1 MAEESMG
8 TVVVAG
14 LANLAIAAAKLV
26 AGLVGGSAAMLSEA
40 AHSAADTV
48 TEVLLLVAVRRGGKP
63 ADRRHPFGYGK
74 AGFVWALMAAG
85 ATLVGG
91 AGFSITHGFHTI
103 SHGENLSDLTLS
115 YLVLAVS
122 FVIEAVSWRKA
133 MSQVR
138 AEAERLGVSRRAYV
152 ARTSDTALKAVLF
165 EDSAALAGLVI
176 AALGLLGAQLTG
188 NPAWDG
194 VASVVIGVLLLAIA
208 LNLIAA
214 NVSLLIGQAAPRG
227 METRIRATL
236 LAQPEVED
244 VVELLTMMLGPG
256 RLMVAAKIDFRDEAS
271 AAGLEIACDEV
282 DRRLRERYPGIVQV
296 FLDPTPTRADRRGE

>member
-1 MAEESMG
+1 MG

-103 SHGENLSDLTLS
+103 SHGEDLSDLTLS
-115 YLVLAVS
+115 YIVLAVS

-138 AEAERLGVSRRAYV
+138 AEAGRLGVSRRAYV

-176 AALGLLGAQLTG
+176 AALGLLGAELTG
-188 NPAWDG
+188 NPVWDG
-194 VASVVIGVLLLAIA
+194 AASVVIGVLLLAIA

-296 FLDPTPTRADRRGE
+296 FLDPTPTRADRRRE

>member
-1 MAEESMG
+1 MG

-138 AEAERLGVSRRAYV
+138 AEAGWLGVSRRAYV

-256 RLMVAAKIDFRDEAS
+256 RLMVAAKIDSRDEAS

>member
-1 MAEESMG
+1 
-8 TVVVAG
+8 
-14 LANLAIAAAKLV
+14 
-26 AGLVGGSAAMLSEA
+26 
-40 AHSAADTV
+40 
-48 TEVLLLVAVRRGGKP
+48 
-63 ADRRHPFGYGK
+63 
-74 AGFVWALMAAG
+74 MAAG

-122 FVIEAVSWRKA
+122 LVIEAVSWRKA

-138 AEAERLGVSRRAYV
+138 AEAGRLGVSRRAYV
-152 ARTSDTALKAVLF
+152 TRTSDTALKAVLF
-165 EDSAALAGLVI
+165 EDSAAPAGLVI

-194 VASVVIGVLLLAIA
+194 VAWVVIGVLLLAIA

-256 RLMVAAKIDFRDEAS
+256 RLMVAAKIDLRDEAS

-282 DRRLRERYPGIVQV
+282 DRRLRGRYPGIVQV

>member
-8 TVVVAG
+8 TVIVAG

-48 TEVLLLVAVRRGGKP
+48 TEVLLLVAVRRGEKP
-63 ADRRHPFGYGK
+63 ADRRHPFGHGK
-74 AGFVWALMAAG
+74 AGFFWGLMAAG

-103 SHGENLSDLTLS
+103 AHGEELSDLTLS
-115 YLVLAVS
+115 YIVLGVS
-122 FVIEAVSWRKA
+122 FVIEAISWRKA
-133 MSQVR
+133 MRQVR
-138 AEAERLGVSRRAYV
+138 QEAARFGISARDYV
-152 ARTSDTALKAVLF
+152 RRTSDTALKAVLF

-176 AALGLLGAQLTG
+176 AALGLVGVELSGD
-188 NPAWDG
+188 PVWDG
-194 VASVVIGVLLLAIA
+194 VASVLIGLLLLAIA
-208 LNLIAA
+208 LSLVVT
-214 NVSLLIGQAAPRG
+214 NVSLLIGQSAPRA
-227 METRIRATL
+227 METGIRATL
-236 LAQPEVED
+236 LAQPEVND

-282 DRRLRERYPGIVQV
+282 DKRLREQYPGIVQV
-296 FLDPTPTRADRRGE
+296 FLDPTPSRYR

>member
-1 MAEESMG
+1 
-8 TVVVAG
+8 
-14 LANLAIAAAKLV
+14 
-26 AGLVGGSAAMLSEA
+26 
-40 AHSAADTV
+40 
-48 TEVLLLVAVRRGGKP
+48 
-63 ADRRHPFGYGK
+63 
-74 AGFVWALMAAG
+74 MAAG

-133 MSQVR
+133 MPQVR
-138 AEAERLGVSRRAYV
+138 AEAGRLGVSRRAYV

-165 EDSAALAGLVI
+165 EDSAALAGL
-176 AALGLLGAQLTG
+176 
-188 NPAWDG
+188 
-194 VASVVIGVLLLAIA
+194 
-208 LNLIAA
+208 
-214 NVSLLIGQAAPRG
+214 
-227 METRIRATL
+227 
-236 LAQPEVED
+236 
-244 VVELLTMMLGPG
+244 
-256 RLMVAAKIDFRDEAS
+256 VAAKIDFRDEAS

>member
-1 MAEESMG
+1 MG
-8 TVVVAG
+8 TPGA
-14 LANLAIAAAKLV
+14 
-26 AGLVGGSAAMLSEA
+26 
-40 AHSAADTV
+40 
-48 TEVLLLVAVRRGGKP
+48 LLCRGKP
-63 ADRRHPFGYGK
+63 AGRAHDLNLPLKRPGRPRRSPDG
-74 AGFVWALMAAG
+74 AGG
-85 ATLVGG
+85 GG
-91 AGFSITHGFHTI
+91 ARAARRACRRPPRRRPHGRPITHGFHTI

-138 AEAERLGVSRRAYV
+138 AEAGRLGVSRRAYV
-152 ARTSDTALKAVLF
+152 ARTSDTALKAMLF

-188 NPAWDG
+188 DPAWDG